1 MPLTEMGKMWKGQSV
16 SRAEVQE
23 VRLDMVSVRCP
34 ESSRGRDLEAGGYDS
49 GSLNRDQL
57 QRQELGS
64 CCHMAC
70 SFIWYFLKCHIHR
83 EACPPA

>member
-57 QRQELGS
+57 QR
-64 CCHMAC
+64 
-70 SFIWYFLKCHIHR
+70 
-83 EACPPA
+83 